1 MGTGRSGRYSG
12 TRGSRTSAHRS
23 GWKKGRT
30 VSRSALKHANTGE
43 IGHRL
48 VNVKRGEY
56 YFIPRLRAGGHGEA
70 GRKLLDKNGIQY
82 NIVHTYPNGVRVGN
96 VPDHLY
102 EPKRK
107 GIGQSWFPKN
117 WNGKMIKKAGEY
129 VANLKRNHN
138 IGNGITAF
146 GTYKGVRVGIK
157 KTKGKI
163 STVFPDSD
171 QSKALN
177 HKRGKNEHQE

>member
-12 TRGSRTSAHRS
+12 TRGSRTPAKQRS

-30 VSRSALKHANTGE
+30 VSRSALKHANTGV
-43 IGHRL
+43 IGQKL
-48 VNVKRGEY
+48 VIIKKGQY
-56 YFIPRLRAGGHGEA
+56 YFVPRLRAGGHGEA
-70 GRKLLDKNGIQY
+70 GRKLLDKKGIQY

-96 VPDHLY
+96 VPDHLH
-102 EPKRK
+102 EPKQK

-117 WNGKMIKKAGEY
+117 WNGKMIKKAGEH

-138 IGNGITAF
+138 MGNGPEHIAY
-146 GTYKGVRVGIK
+146 GMYKGVRVGIM
-157 KTKGKI
+157 KTNGKI

-171 QSKALN
+171 QSKAL
-177 HKRGKNEHQE
+177 KSKARKK

>member
-1 MGTGRSGRYSG
+1 MGTGKSGRYSG

-96 VPDHLY
+96 VPDHKD
-102 EPKRK
+102 KRK
-107 GIGQSWFPKN
+107 QEGTNQSWFPKN
-117 WNGKMIKKAGEY
+117 WNGKMIKKAGEH

-138 IGNGITAF
+138 MGNGPEHIAY
-146 GTYKGVRVGIK
+146 GMYKGVRVGIM
-157 KTKGKI
+157 KTEGKI

-171 QSKALN
+171 QSKAL
-177 HKRGKNEHQE
+177 KSKARKK

>member
-1 MGTGRSGRYSG
+1 MKRKHLKTGAWPGHA
-12 TRGSRTSAHRS
+12 GSRHCRKDRKVIDDGCHS
-23 GWKKGRT
+23 
-30 VSRSALKHANTGE
+30 E
-43 IGHRL
+43 L
-48 VNVKRGEY
+48 VENAVFE
-56 YFIPRLRAGGHGEA
+56 
-70 GRKLLDKNGIQY
+70 GIQY

-96 VPDHLY
+96 VPKHK
-102 EPKRK
+102 EPLKTK

-117 WNGKMIKKAGEY
+117 WNREMIKKAGEY

-157 KTKGKI
+157 KTNGKI

>member
-30 VSRSALKHANTGE
+30 VSRSALKHANTGV
-43 IGHRL
+43 IGHKL
-48 VNVKRGEY
+48 VTVKRGEH
-56 YFIPRLRAGGHGEA
+56 YFTPRLRAGGHGEA

-96 VPDHLY
+96 VPDHLD
-102 EPKRK
+102 KKKQK
-107 GIGQSWFPKN
+107 GTNQSWFPKN

-157 KTKGKI
+157 KTNGKI

-171 QSKALN
+171 QSKAL
-177 HKRGKNEHQE
+177 KPKERKK

>member
-23 GWKKGRT
+23 GWEKGRT

-43 IGHRL
+43 FVMTLNKHG
-48 VNVKRGEY
+48 KGKPS
-56 YFIPRLRAGGHGEA
+56 FTPRLKAGGHGEA
-70 GRKLLDKNGIQY
+70 GRKLLDKYGIQY

-96 VPDHLY
+96 VPKHK
-102 EPKRK
+102 EPLKTK

-117 WNGKMIKKAGEY
+117 WNREMIKKAGEY
-129 VANLKRNHN
+129 VANLKKNHN

-171 QSKALN
+171 QSKAL
-177 HKRGKNEHQE
+177 KSKARKT